1 MHEDMGFLDFMNDSL
16 EDEADAESLEGKSI
30 YLTDAKKGLQLIAS
44 LLPHGKDGG
53 RRLQQAR
60 RLDDMIDNQL
70 RLALRGLEGINI
82 LEESRGLQ
90 KLSDQIMEYQKLR
103 LLADKTIVAVGGQFS
118 AGKSCFINSLLQDAK
133 STLFLPEDQNAT
145 TSIPTYIV
153 AGKRKI
159 EAQLGNGKSVSLDE
173 AAVGAL
179 THEFYQKYHIGFSR
193 FVQNLVVQTPDFPA
207 MLSERIALLDTPG
220 YNKADVDTKEKL
232 ADNSIAE
239 KQLKAADYLLWL
251 INIDNGTIPE
261 SDIDFLHRLK
271 LQTPVLFVFTRADT
285 KPEEAC
291 ADIVREAEEILAHSD
306 IPYAGIAAY
315 DSRTGCEYFG
325 RSCIRAFLQEAAA
338 YSERRLDV
346 GRKVQEIIERVESV
360 FEGNIK
366 NCTEEMSVLQQ
377 TIFQAEEIRSIRSL
391 VDFYG
396 ETVRQRERLNA
407 KRRSFRN
414 LSGKIADG
422 LRELVH

>member
-193 FVQNLVVQTPDFPA
+193 FVQNLVVQTPDFPT

-220 YNKADVDTKEKL
+220 YNKADVDTKEKF

-251 INIDNGTIPE
+251 INIDNGTIPD
-261 SDIDFLHRLK
+261 SDLEFLHRLK

-285 KPEEAC
+285 KPEEEC
-291 ADIVREAEEILAHSD
+291 AGIVREAEEILAQSD

-315 DSRTGCEYFG
+315 NSREGCESFG
-325 RSCIRAFLQEAAA
+325 KVSVRTFLREAAA
-338 YSERRLDV
+338 YSEKKSDVAGRLQAV
-346 GRKVQEIIERVESV
+346 IGRVEGA
-360 FEGNIK
+360 FEANIRD
-366 NCTEEMSVLQQ
+366 CEEEAAALRQ
-377 TIFQAEEIRSIRSL
+377 IIYQAEEIRSIRSL

-396 ETVRQRERLNA
+396 ETAVKKMRLAA
-407 KRRSFRN
+407 KCRHFLK
-414 LSGKIADG
+414 LSDKVAAG
-422 LRELVH
+422 LKRLVY